1 MIVYHDSINIIEKP
15 IVSAGRDNLDFGKG
29 FYITDIWEQA
39 ETWASRLAE
48 RKDAVAIV
56 NVYDLDLTKVQE
68 NYRYLKF
75 PLYDEN
81 WLRFIVSCRTG
92 GNEWIKYDII
102 EGGVANDRVVDTVE
116 AYMAGFMP
124 LEYALAELAKHQPNN
139 QFCITNQNLIEE
151 CLTFKESIQC

>member
-1 MIVYHDSINIIEKP
+1 MIVYHGSINTIEKP

-29 FYITDIWEQA
+29 FYITDIREQA
-39 ETWASRLAE
+39 ETWGSRLAE

-56 NVYDLDLTKVQE
+56 NVYDID
-68 NYRYLKF
+68 
-75 PLYDEN
+75 
-81 WLRFIVSCRTG
+81 
-92 GNEWIKYDII
+92 
-102 EGGVANDRVVDTVE
+102 
-116 AYMAGFMP
+116 

>member
-1 MIVYHDSINIIEKP
+1 MIVYHGSINTIDKP

-29 FYITDIWEQA
+29 FYITDIREQA
-39 ETWASRLAE
+39 ETWAIRLAE

-56 NVYDLDLTKVQE
+56 NVYDIDLTKVQE

-81 WLRFIVSCRTG
+81 WLRFIVSCRAG
-92 GNEWIKYDII
+92 GDEWKKYDII

-139 QFCITNQNLIEE
+139 QVLYYQSEPD
-151 CLTFKESIQC
+151 